1 MFTQV
6 INLDRSPD
14 RLAAISKDL
23 NQMGWPWSR
32 LAGVELEADYLV
44 RAETYQRSRARYL
57 FGRDLSR
64 GEVGCFLS
72 HIKALRRFTESAS
85 IVGIVLEDDTVIENK
100 IGEDVLRIIEVLESK
115 DPLWACVNLGF
126 AQPLRRRLVAQ
137 VSRTSLYRAYQFPLG
152 AFALLWKKQQA
163 QYFLE
168 WYDKHGIYAPFDNQ
182 LRDWI
187 AYGNHGFSCEA
198 PLIGLRTFKTTIAD
212 REALVNPLGK
222 PRTKNKFSKFELR
235 QKLPLY
241 WRSGVGHLLKR

>member
-1 MFTQV
+1 MFIQV
-6 INLDRSPD
+6 INLDRSTD
-14 RLAAISKDL
+14 RLAAISEDL
-23 NQMGWPWSR
+23 NQMGLPWSR

-44 RAETYQRSRARYL
+44 KTETYQRSRARYL

-72 HIKALRRFTESAS
+72 HIKALRRFIESDPV
-85 IVGIVLEDDTVIENK
+85 VGIVLEDDTVIEPK
-100 IGEDVLRIIEVLESK
+100 IGEEVFRIIEVLDSK

-137 VSRTSLYRAYQFPLG
+137 VSHTSLYRAYQFPLG

-163 QYFLE
+163 QHFLK
-168 WYDKHGIYAPFDNQ
+168 WYDKYGIYAPFDNQ

-187 AYGNHGFSCEA
+187 AYGNHGFSCEI
-198 PLIGLRTFKTTIAD
+198 PLIGLRTFESTIAD
-212 REALVNPLGK
+212 REALVFLSGR
-222 PRTKNKFSKFELR
+222 PRTKNKFSKFERR

-241 WRSGVGHLLKR
+241 WRSGVAHLLRR